1 MYLFRVF
8 VLAVCVILAGLSAAP
23 AEAGILA
30 KIFGRGQTVSVSKSK
45 SKTTTVAAQPTA
57 KSVRQPG
64 CRMVNGRLV
73 CPTR

>member
-8 VLAVCVILAGLSAAP
+8 VLAFCVILAGLSAAP

-30 KIFGRGQTVSVSKSK
+30 KIFGRNQSVSVSKSK
-45 SKTTTVAAQPTA
+45 TKSVAVQPTA
-57 KSVRQPG
+57 RKAARQP

-73 CPTR
+73 CPTS

>member
-45 SKTTTVAAQPTA
+45 SKTVAAQPTA

>member
-8 VLAVCVILAGLSAAP
+8 VLAICVILAGLSAAP

-30 KIFGRGQTVSVSKSK
+30 KIFGRGQTVSVSKTK
-45 SKTTTVAAQPTA
+45 AKATA
-57 KSVRQPG
+57 KAVRQP

-73 CPTR
+73 CPTK